1 MAPSK
6 RHAPPA
12 SRASPDPAA
21 RGTPSPPAKG
31 DKKASSGKS
40 AELLAEKALDDASP
54 VPAVAKRARSRGGRR
69 MTPPEEPKKEA
80 TEAKSPE
87 GDKNAEADAL
97 HWGRQK
103 ARGAEPVKGGGAYGQ
118 TVAADAADAADV
130 SARANAP
137 AALVG
142 KAALLASSRDAA
154 PTVLNDARAQTLF
167 PELKRQ
173 SSADPDSVGFTSL
186 LQLADAGV
194 QLEKR
199 TGKGVKKTH
208 AERKLVDTRK
218 ASAGSAKGAK
228 KGGANAS
235 RRGGDDDAPR
245 GGKKRGRGP
254 NKVQETEEEREAKR
268 QRRVQA
274 NRESARQTIRR
285 KHEQYDD
292 LNGRASA
299 LEASNAALRE
309 EMATLFGEM
318 RALAATNVDLRER
331 VVAAAKKKGVPVP
344 DIGDGAAAA
353 AAAAA
358 TAPVVAAAPARSTHV
373 AAARAA
379 PRPAPGSQ
387 RGAGVGAAAG
397 SGSGNGVGPTGSG
410 VTSGVTQG
418 AFAAPDALAGVPTA
432 VAAAPFA
439 NGVAAALGG
448 AVPGAAA
455 WPGGPAP
462 PAAMWG
468 PFANV
473 FGAMAAAAR
482 GTGAMAEGGAPPA
495 GGSVPPGGS
504 VPGGA
509 PFFGN
514 APMMMPFFH
523 PAMGMAA
530 GSFAWPQPGTAPGP
544 GATAPPRVEETSKL
558 TTRPEPSQ
566 GNKSNA
572 REEPARTPPA

>member
-21 RGTPSPPAKG
+21 HGTPSPPAKG

-40 AELLAEKALDDASP
+40 AAADADKVLDDTSP

-80 TEAKSPE
+80 TSPPE
-87 GDKNAEADAL
+87 GNKNAADAL

-103 ARGAEPVKGGGAYGQ
+103 ARGAEPVKGGGAAD
-118 TVAADAADAADV
+118 AADAADAAAD
-130 SARANAP
+130 ARAAAP

-142 KAALLASSRDAA
+142 KAALLASSRDAE
-154 PTVLNDARAQTLF
+154 PTVLNDVRAQTLF

-199 TGKGVKKTH
+199 TGKGGKKTH
-208 AERKLVDTRK
+208 AERKPADTRK

-235 RRGGDDDAPR
+235 RRGGDDDKSAR

-309 EMATLFGEM
+309 EMATLFGKM

-387 RGAGVGAAAG
+387 RGAGVGAATG

-410 VTSGVTQG
+410 VTSGVTPG
-418 AFAAPDALAGVPTA
+418 AFAAPDVLAGVPTA

-439 NGVAAALGG
+439 NGVAAALGGAVPVG

-482 GTGAMAEGGAPPA
+482 GTGAMADGGAPP
-495 GGSVPPGGS
+495 GGSVPGGS

-530 GSFAWPQPGTAPGP
+530 GGFAWPPSSAAPGP
-544 GATAPPRVEETSKL
+544 GAPAPPRVEETSKP
-558 TTRPEPSQ
+558 TTRPEPSR
-566 GNKSNA
+566 GNTSNA